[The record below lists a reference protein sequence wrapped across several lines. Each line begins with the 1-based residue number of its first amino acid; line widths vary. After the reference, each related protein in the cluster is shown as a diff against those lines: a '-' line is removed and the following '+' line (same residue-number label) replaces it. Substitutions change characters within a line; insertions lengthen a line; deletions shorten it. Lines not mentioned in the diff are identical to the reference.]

1 MTGRIVGIVLAIVAH
16 LAVLL
21 FGGLLF
27 LKPPEKKEANPVEV
41 VDLVSE
47 ESAEKDR
54 RGKDPEKETPVE
66 PLDEATEE
74 PMELARERP
83 DLRALATP
91 DAAAA
96 APALDAMS
104 LSALEDLLNPPA
116 AGGGDPFAG
125 GVDLASGG
133 RIGGTGRPGAAAE
146 AESIFS
152 VADLDQTPRP
162 IYQAPPTYPLE
173 LRRRKIEGSVYVLFV
188 VDETGRVVN
197 PRVERS
203 TSPEFDAPALEA
215 VRQWKF
221 EPGSRNGQK
230 VRFRMRVP
238 LRFAVG

>member
-1 MTGRIVGIVLAIVAH
+1 MTGRIVGIGLAILAH

-27 LKPPEKKEANPVEV
+27 LKPPEQQTARPVEV

-47 ESAEKDR
+47 EKD
-54 RGKDPEKETPVE
+54 KAKEPPKEETPE
-66 PLDEATEE
+66 EAREDAETEE
-74 PMELARERP
+74 PLEQASEMP
-83 DLRALATP
+83 DLSALEKL

-104 LSALEDLLNPPA
+104 LGTLEDLLNPGA

-125 GVDLASGG
+125 SVDLASGG
-133 RIGGTGRPGAAAE
+133 RIGGTGRPGGATDP
-146 AESIFS
+146 ESIFS

-162 IYQAPPTYPLE
+162 IFQAPPTYPLE
-173 LRRRKIEGSVYVLFV
+173 LRRRKVEGSVYVLFV

-197 PRVERS
+197 PRVEKS
-203 TSPEFDAPALEA
+203 TRPEFDAPALEA

-238 LRFAVG
+238 LRFAIG